1 MLTWVSIDRKS
12 YKGIQLMGFVVK
24 KGNFCVPGSY
34 FLEISI
40 FLINIYVNMG
50 INRSQ
55 ILMLDRIKVFD
66 NLYQPNLV
74 TSKLFLEIS
83 IFQKCSLKSKIS
95 INMGINR
102 TKIVMQ
108 NEINTFHRLL
118 NFQNLSTK

>member
-1 MLTWVSIDRKS
+1 
-12 YKGIQLMGFVVK
+12 
-24 KGNFCVPGSY
+24 
-34 FLEISI
+34 
-40 FLINIYVNMG
+40 MG

-55 ILMLDRIKVFD
+55 ILMLDRIKVFH
-66 NLYQPNLV
+66 NLYHTNLV

-102 TKIVMQ
+102 TQIVMQ
-108 NEINTFHRLL
+108 NEINAFHKLL